1 MDALRPYTLEI
12 VLGLALIV
20 LVQWAMLSMSNAR
33 VKNLSRTVR
42 QLLTGPDGT
51 DLETMLQGHLAAVDA
66 MGVRA
71 DELSSQLGELS
82 INLRTC
88 VQSVGMVRFDA
99 FGDVS
104 GGQSFSVALLDGLRN
119 GVVITGLFG
128 RSESRCFGKSIS
140 NGQSQQLLSEEE
152 TNALEIALQ
161 GGGAQFDDSQNS
173 PARGRAR
180 RNARKFERA

>member
-12 VLGLALIV
+12 VLGLALLI
-20 LVQWAMLSMSNAR
+20 LAQWIALSMTNSR
-33 VKNLSRTVR
+33 LKTMSRTVR
-42 QLLTGPDGT
+42 QLLTGPEGA
-51 DLETMLQGHLAAVDA
+51 DLETMLQGHLSSVDA
-66 MGVRA
+66 MSVRA

-82 INLRTC
+82 INLKTC
-88 VQSVGMVRFDA
+88 VQNVGMVRFDA

-104 GGQSFSVALLDGLRN
+104 GGQSFSVALLDGLQN

-152 TNALEIALQ
+152 SSALEIALQ

-180 RNARKFERA
+180 RNARAAKA